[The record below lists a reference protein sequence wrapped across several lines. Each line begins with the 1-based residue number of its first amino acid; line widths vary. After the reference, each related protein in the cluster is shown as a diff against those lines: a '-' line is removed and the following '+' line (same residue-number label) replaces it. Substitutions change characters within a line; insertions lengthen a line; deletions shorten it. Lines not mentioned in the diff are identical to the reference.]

1 MNTGPLNQID
11 HVLRA
16 PQICRVAVAAAS
28 GLLSSLAFAPAE
40 WSWIAWVGLVPLLVV
55 ALPARRAAW
64 RLGLVFGMV
73 GSMSGMAWLREV
85 QWPALFGVALV
96 YAWIPACWLKLAQQI
111 WLNVRLSPAEDLK
124 PQTDSLTR
132 VHPRSFRGRSCL
144 LAVALALC
152 WCGSEL
158 VRGWLA
164 PWNNIGVSQWQNGWL
179 LPLARVTGV
188 SGISFLIVLTN
199 VAVYIAFV
207 SWFAGRDTTGRFAG
221 YWQLA
226 DAKRLVFSPLLLA
239 ALLIVLAG
247 LLAPRYDLPAPES
260 TVRIAAV
267 QGNIPQIRRFSKA
280 QLAEAMAVYDELTL
294 DIVAREK
301 PDLVVWPETALP
313 VTLRGHN
320 LRGYMAEIFEQ
331 TETPLLAGTI
341 DRRQPYDP
349 AEGEE
354 FDYNSALLYDGGG
367 NVVNWYDKMH
377 LVPFGEYVPL
387 DRYLPFLVEWIGM
400 GRNLTPGT
408 EYTFMPF
415 GDGARFG
422 INICYEDVFPEISRH
437 VVLRGA
443 NVLIVITNDA
453 WFGKTSGSRQHLAHS
468 VLRAVESCRP
478 LLRNGNNTDSCLI
491 LPDGRVEALLYGS
504 DTRFV
509 RAARVYDV
517 PVWGQLPLTFYTRH
531 GDWFELTAGVATI
544 LLVLWCLYRFLFRR
558 QRLSEMVQRPE

>member
-1 MNTGPLNQID
+1 MNTGPFNQID
-11 HVLRA
+11 RVSRT

-40 WSWIAWVGLVPLLVV
+40 WSWVAWVGLVPLLVV

-73 GSMSGMAWLREV
+73 ACMSGMAWLREI
-85 QWPALFGVALV
+85 QWPALFGVALI

-111 WLNVRLSPAEDLK
+111 WLNVRLPPAEDLK
-124 PQTDSLTR
+124 PQTDGLVR
-132 VHPRSFRGRSCL
+132 VHPRCFRGRSCL
-144 LAVALALC
+144 LVVALALC

-158 VRGWLA
+158 VRGLLA

-179 LPLARVTGV
+179 LPLTRVTGV
-188 SGISFLIVLTN
+188 DGISFLVVLTN
-199 VAVYIAFV
+199 VAVYIAVV
-207 SWFAGRDTTGRFAG
+207 SWFAGRDPTERFAD
-221 YWQLA
+221 YWRLV
-226 DAKRLVFSPLLLA
+226 DAKRLMFSPLLLA
-239 ALLIVLAG
+239 ALLIILAG
-247 LLAPRYDLPAPES
+247 LLAPRYDLPAPEN

-280 QLAEAMAVYDELTL
+280 QLAEATSVYDELTL

-313 VTLRGHN
+313 VTLRG
-320 LRGYMAEIFEQ
+320 RMRDYMAEIFEQ

-349 AEGEE
+349 AEGEV
-354 FDYNSALLYDGGG
+354 FDYNSALLYDAGG

-377 LVPFGEYVPL
+377 LVPFGEYVPF

-408 EYTFMPF
+408 EYTVMPF

-422 INICYEDVFPEISRH
+422 INICYEDVFPEISRNS
-437 VVLRGA
+437 VLRGA

-453 WFGKTSGSRQHLAHS
+453 WFGTTSASRQHLAHS
-468 VLRAVESCRP
+468 VMRAVETCRP
-478 LLRNGNNTDSCLI
+478 LLRNGNNTDTCLI
-491 LPDGRVEALLYGS
+491 LPDGRVEDLLYGS
-504 DTRFV
+504 DTRFI

-517 PVWGQLPLTFYTRH
+517 PVWEQLPLTFYTRH
-531 GDWFELTAGVATI
+531 GDWFALTAGVATI
-544 LLVLWCLYRFLFRR
+544 FLVLWCLFRFLFRR